1 MEGLPA
7 IVVNDAKSPSAVK
20 SPVSRVNSESSNS
33 IISNASLPNVNATKA
48 ASNNFNRSMLSL
60 AGTITT
66 VESDPSVTTGIAALV
81 VHDERSDDDDSLSS
95 GISDDES
102 SVSSVDSTLPLPKIK
117 SLRGSREN
125 SRTKLPTTPS
135 PKAGPIAHA
144 SSMSAVV
151 RSKTVA
157 KKLKGTTAHGEQSKP
172 IVRNHSAPELA
183 DMADQVASPCREVKK
198 HINEDLSHHTHHVL
212 LSKPILSVPHIHITV
227 NAKDASEIASHAKV
241 ITPRHGPLP
250 VVRKAPLVHPGAIQ
264 HQLSMQS
271 IGAAS
276 PSAHRLLSSGVPDNL
291 IDSVESLVN
300 AQYYAGVP
308 HFAQATVGALLAG
321 HVQHQDH
328 HPHSNKSV

>member
-1 MEGLPA
+1 MEVLPA
-7 IVVNDAKSPSAVK
+7 IVVNDAKSPTAIK

-33 IISNASLPNVNATKA
+33 VVSSTSLPSVNGAKT
-48 ASNNFNRSMLSL
+48 ASNISNRSMLSL
-60 AGTITT
+60 AGTATT
-66 VESDPSVTTGIAALV
+66 MESDPSITTGIAELV
-81 VHDERSDDDDSLSS
+81 VHDEQSDDDGSLSS

-102 SVSSVDSTLPLPKIK
+102 SVSSVDSTLPPAKSK

-125 SRTKLPTTPS
+125 SRTKLRGAPS
-135 PKAGPIAHA
+135 PKAGPVAHA
-144 SSMSAVV
+144 CSMSLVV

-157 KKLKGTTAHGEQSKP
+157 KKLKGATHGEKSAP

-183 DMADQVASPCREVKK
+183 EMAEQVASPCREVKK

-212 LSKPILSVPHIHITV
+212 LSKPTLSVPHIHITV
-227 NAKDASEIASHAKV
+227 NAKDANEIASHAKV

-250 VVRKAPLVHPGAIQ
+250 VVRKVPLVHPGAIQ

-308 HFAQATVGALLAG
+308 HFAQATVGALLGG
-321 HVQHQDH
+321 HVQHH
-328 HPHSNKSV
+328 EHAPVHVNKMH